1 MHARALARGSSNSAA
16 ANSRPVRSRRDYPRF
31 QRGSTKMAS
40 PGYSANAQVVEPEV
54 LVPPQP

>member
-1 MHARALARGSSNSAA
+1 MVEFRRGEFSSL
-16 ANSRPVRSRRDYPRF
+16 RSRSDYPRF